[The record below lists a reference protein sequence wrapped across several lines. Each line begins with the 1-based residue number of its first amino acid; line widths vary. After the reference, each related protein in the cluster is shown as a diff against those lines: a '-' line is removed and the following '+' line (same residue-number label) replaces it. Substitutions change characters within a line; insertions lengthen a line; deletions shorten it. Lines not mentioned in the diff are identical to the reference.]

1 MPDIRPD
8 GDLHSTLC
16 VRCVFYYG
24 DKHATAW
31 LVTVQGAVGAAL
43 DVEYVS
49 FATSPTCAV
58 RCALACVPY
67 ESVVLVGEKS
77 FEFRRSAAVLQLLV
91 YAM

>member
-1 MPDIRPD
+1 MVAMIVPEIRAG

-24 DKHATAW
+24 EKHATAW
-31 LVTVQGAVGAAL
+31 LATAQSAVGAGL

-49 FATSPTCAV
+49 FATSPTCGV
-58 RCALACVPY
+58 RCALPCVPY

-77 FEFRRSAAVLQLLV
+77 FEFRRSAAVL
-91 YAM
+91 